1 VISEFNITIK
11 SGDGCPRLFMP
22 TLYVVVL
29 GVNRIGKVNSTPK
42 DWEVMVVMDWS
53 MGFWQVMV
61 AGIRDCQ
68 YYKIDGSASW
78 FSLGTDRRE

>member
-29 GVNRIGKVNSTPK
+29 GVNRIGKVVSKVTRFPCKPRARSN
-42 DWEVMVVMDWS
+42 
-53 MGFWQVMV
+53 
-61 AGIRDCQ
+61 
-68 YYKIDGSASW
+68 
-78 FSLGTDRRE
+78 